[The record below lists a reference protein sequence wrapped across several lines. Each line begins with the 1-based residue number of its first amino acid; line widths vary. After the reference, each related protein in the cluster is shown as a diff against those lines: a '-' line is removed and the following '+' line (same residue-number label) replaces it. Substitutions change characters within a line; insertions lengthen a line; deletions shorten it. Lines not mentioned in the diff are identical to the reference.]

1 MARVTVEAA
10 GFLRK
15 LFGRPVSPGG
25 GQRAEA
31 EGGPPQV
38 LVLSVPEGTTVEG
51 LVQLLAEGYPAF
63 GAIAYEEGRLAGAF
77 QIVIGDRLLELA
89 GGWQRILVENDNV
102 VLLPPF
108 EGG

>member
-10 GFLRK
+10 GFLRE
-15 LFGRPVSPGG
+15 LFGGPVTPEGRPAG
-25 GQRAEA
+25 AA
-31 EGGPPQV
+31 GGPPQV

-51 LVQLLAEGYPAF
+51 LVRLLAEGYPAF
-63 GAIAYEEGRLAGAF
+63 GATAYEEGRLAGAF

-89 GGWQRILVENDNV
+89 GGWDRVLVENDTV

>member
-10 GFLRK
+10 GFLRE
-15 LFGRPVSPGG
+15 LFGGPVRPEGLAG
-25 GQRAEA
+25 A

-51 LVQLLAEGYPAF
+51 LVRLLAEGYPAF
-63 GAIAYEEGRLAGAF
+63 RAIAYEEGRLAGAF
-77 QIVIGDRLLELA
+77 QIVIGDQLLELA
-89 GGWQRILVENDNV
+89 GGWERVLVGNDTV

>member
-1 MARVTVEAA
+1 MEAA
-10 GFLRK
+10 GSFRE
-15 LFGRPVSPGG
+15 LFGRPVRPGG

-31 EGGPPQV
+31 EGGPPPV
-38 LVLSVPEGTTVEG
+38 LTLSVPEGTTVEG
-51 LVQLLAEGYPAF
+51 LVRRLAEDYPAF
-63 GAIAYEEGRLAGAF
+63 GAVAYEKGRFAGAF

-89 GGWQRILVENDNV
+89 GGWQRVLVENDNV